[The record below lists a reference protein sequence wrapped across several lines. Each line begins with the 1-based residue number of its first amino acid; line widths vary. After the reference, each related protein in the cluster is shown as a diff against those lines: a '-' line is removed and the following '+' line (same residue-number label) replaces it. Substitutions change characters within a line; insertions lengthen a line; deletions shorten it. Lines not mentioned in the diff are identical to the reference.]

1 MSRHATRK
9 PARKTPPSP
18 SPRAHASD
26 ADRLLHGLPLESGEA
41 QPRPRPA
48 RRLH

>member
-9 PARKTPPSP
+9 PARKTPPPP
-18 SPRAHASD
+18 SPRASD

-41 QPRPRPA
+41 QPRPRPT